1 MRQPAHHSQLP
12 TTDVLVEDLKPV
24 PDNPVMAPRG
34 IRHILAAG
42 LSATLLL
49 SCTTNGG
56 DSRAPDPARP
66 SGSGFA
72 IRYEEPT
79 AADRPSASFLR
90 ERNTIATATQA
101 LNALLTLNQQITVAS
116 RSCNGEGSAYDPQTR
131 TIELCYDDTTEDRA
145 LFQNAG
151 RHPADDETA
160 AIATET
166 LYHEAAH
173 ALIDL
178 LDLPLTNRQEEDAAD
193 QFAALMLLRSGPTG
207 EHQLRTAAEAY
218 ELTSATDDRTDSRD
232 EHSPNQVR
240 AANHLCYLYGAAPPP
255 QQRPHNHRPPPIR
268 TRNHMLTGMGPGPH
282 SLDDPPPAPPT
293 DAVAVRTPN

>member
-1 MRQPAHHSQLP
+1 
-12 TTDVLVEDLKPV
+12 
-24 PDNPVMAPRG
+24 MAPRG
-34 IRHILAAG
+34 VRHILGAG

-56 DSRAPDPARP
+56 DKSAPEPARP
-66 SGSGFA
+66 SGSGFT

-90 ERNTIATATQA
+90 DRNTAATATHA
-101 LNALLTLNQQITVAS
+101 LNTLLTLNQRITVAS

-131 TIELCYDDTTEDRA
+131 TIELCYDDTTDDRA

-166 LYHEAAH
+166 LYHEAGH
-173 ALIDL
+173 ALADL

-193 QFAALMLLRSGPTG
+193 QFAALMLLRTGPTG
-207 EHQLRTAAEAY
+207 ERQLRTAAEAY
-218 ELTSATDDRTDSRD
+218 ELTTTTQDQTDSRD
-232 EHSPNQVR
+232 EHSPNPVR
-240 AANHLCYLYGAAPPP
+240 AANHLCYLYGAAPD
-255 QQRPHNHRPPPIR
+255 HNKDLTTTGRLPSARATTCAQEWAEAR
-268 TRNHMLTGMGPGPH
+268 TAWMTRLQPLLREQ
-282 SLDDPPPAPPT
+282 SE
-293 DAVAVRTPN
+293 